1 MHHPNPAD
9 GQEERV
15 EHRVDGGRDTPPQEA
30 AQVSE
35 QDLAGWLRE
44 RVARGRKVAPDD
56 INLDEP
62 LTTYGLDSVDAVAIV
77 ADLEAWL
84 GLELDATLA
93 WDFPTIQSL
102 ARHLAEELRHGRIAA
117 RTQAWQ
123 ALDVN
128 ALSDAEVDALLAHL
142 QAERHG
148 LGRG

>member
-1 MHHPNPAD
+1 VHHPNPAD

-15 EHRVDGGRDTPPQEA
+15 EHPLNGGGGAPPREA
-30 AQVSE
+30 EQLSE
-35 QDLAGWLRE
+35 HDLAGWLRE

-56 INLDEP
+56 IDLDEP

-93 WDFPTIQSL
+93 WDFPTIQLL
-102 ARHLAEELRHGRIAA
+102 ARHLAEELRHA
-117 RTQAWQ
+117 RTDAGTHAWQ

-128 ALSDAEVDALLAHL
+128 ALSDAEVDALLERL
-142 QAERHG
+142 QAEHQG
-148 LGRG
+148 PGRG